1 MASSDDISITI
12 SDSAPVSINVSD
24 ETAINIDIEGNSPSP
39 THFIDLI
46 DAPNSYTG
54 QAGKLIQV
62 NSTADGLEFT
72 DSPSVVDWA
81 DITGDQ
87 SDISLS
93 GFNNDLTSD
102 NIVEGTTN
110 LYDKSGSIS
119 LISLIW
125 ISFEVDNI
133 SSLSISGTITFILK
147 SIGKDK
153 STSNCFNVL
162 PTTSK

>member
-72 DSPSVVDWA
+72 DSPSVIGWGEINGTLSDQTDLQSELDLKLNITDYTDPTGHIA
-81 DITGDQ
+81 DTAIHFEQGDIYIPSSQ
-87 SDISLS
+87 ISD
-93 GFNNDLTSD
+93 
-102 NIVEGTTN
+102 
-110 LYDKSGSIS
+110 
-119 LISLIW
+119 LIR
-125 ISFEVDNI
+125 
-133 SSLSISGTITFILK
+133 G
-147 SIGKDK
+147 
-153 STSNCFNVL
+153 
-162 PTTSK
+162 